1 MISVREIKPS
11 LNLSPFVECY
21 SYGIFNTTNQPDTSL
36 QIVPN
41 GCLELIIH
49 LDDKHC
55 RMYSSDNSWDRSP
68 DYMLIGL
75 LTRVYEVKFPHP
87 VEVFTI
93 RLKPEALFSLFGI
106 NGVEMADSYENTDL
120 IFGKDFQEFCH
131 RLREF
136 QEPSL
141 LVQRTE
147 RYLCEIL
154 NKSRSNSDYVLQAA
168 NMLRYTEVSN
178 IRELSSQVNISQ
190 RQLERRFKEVMG
202 INPKK
207 YLRILRI
214 NRVMKLMEKNVPM
227 DLTSVA
233 YHCGYYD
240 QAHFIKDF
248 KKITHLNPSVFHQD
262 KKDYILLTSDIIE

>member
-1 MISVREIKPS
+1 MISVQEIKPS
-11 LNLSPFVECY
+11 LSLSPFVECY

-55 RMYSSDNSWDRSP
+55 RMYSSDLNWERSP

-75 LTRVYEVKFPHP
+75 LTRVYEVKSPHP
-87 VEVFTI
+87 VKVFAI
-93 RLKPEALFSLFGI
+93 RFKPEALYSLFGI
-106 NGVEMADSYENTDL
+106 IGVEIADSYENTDL
-120 IFGKDFQEFCH
+120 IFGKEFREFCH
-131 RLREF
+131 RLREG
-136 QEPSL
+136 QEPGSL
-141 LVQRTE
+141 IQRTE
-147 RYLCEIL
+147 NFLLKTL
-154 NKSRSNSDYVLQAA
+154 NDSKSNSDYVLKAA
-168 NMLRYTEVSN
+168 NILRYTEVPN
-178 IRELSSQVNISQ
+178 IKELSSQVNISQ

-214 NRVMKLMEKNVPM
+214 NRVMKLLEKNVPM

-248 KKITHLNPSVFHQD
+248 KKITHLNPSVFHQG
-262 KKDYILLTSDIIE
+262 KKDYILLTSDKSE